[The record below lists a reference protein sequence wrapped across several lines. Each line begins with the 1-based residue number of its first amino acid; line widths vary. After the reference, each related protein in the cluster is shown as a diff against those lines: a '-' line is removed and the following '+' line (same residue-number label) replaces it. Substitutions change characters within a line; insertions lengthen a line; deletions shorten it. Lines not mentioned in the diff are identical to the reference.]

1 MMAMGE
7 DSLENIGDTNKRE
20 RVHLGM
26 HCNARNLVQNET
38 YQKLYLHL
46 LGDMFHRFRIHKN
59 IL

>member
-26 HCNARNLVQNET
+26 LCNARNLVQNET
-38 YQKLYLHL
+38 YQELYLHL
-46 LGDMFHRFRIHKN
+46 LGDMLHRFRIHKN